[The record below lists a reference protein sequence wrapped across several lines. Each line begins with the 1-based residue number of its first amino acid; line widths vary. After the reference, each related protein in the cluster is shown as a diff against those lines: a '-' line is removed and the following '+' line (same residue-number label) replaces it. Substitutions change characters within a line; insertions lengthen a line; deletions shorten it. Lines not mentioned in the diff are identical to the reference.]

1 MRGTLV
7 PVNES
12 APQSPSVFGALAR
25 KTLAWIVLLA
35 VAVILVKVAI
45 GIVVGLVSTVLLI
58 VLLGALGFGVLWAL
72 RRL

>member
-1 MRGTLV
+1 
-7 PVNES
+7 VNES
-12 APQSPSVFGALAR
+12 APQSPSVFGAFAR

-35 VAVILVKVAI
+35 VAVIVVKVAI

-58 VLLGALGFGVLWAL
+58 ALLAALGFGVLWAL